1 MNRAT
6 VVAQI
11 KAAQQTLER
20 LLALLESSEQ
30 DRFALYLPV
39 SPRLPTS
46 LRQRRQER
54 KADRRLSHRD
64 ISRCRKPGIQ
74 RRLPIVGT
82 PDADWRLR
90 FCSSP
95 LPPQTCA

>member
-30 DRFALYLPV
+30 DRFASHIYHSRRDYPQACD
-39 SPRLPTS
+39 SAGKSGKQIERS
-46 LRQRRQER
+46 LIATFRAAESLGFKGDFRQLGHLMRI
-54 KADRRLSHRD
+54 AD
-64 ISRCRKPGIQ
+64 
-74 RRLPIVGT
+74 
-82 PDADWRLR
+82 
-90 FCSSP
+90 
-95 LPPQTCA
+95 

>member
-46 LRQRRQER
+46 LRQRGNSGKQIEGSLIATFRAAESLGFKGDFRQWEHLMR
-54 KADRRLSHRD
+54 IGD
-64 ISRCRKPGIQ
+64 
-74 RRLPIVGT
+74 
-82 PDADWRLR
+82 
-90 FCSSP
+90 
-95 LPPQTCA
+95 